1 MEVLNVIS
9 VVAAVLTLL
18 YVGVIITFIMGWKAL
33 KPFSYQQ
40 HKPLNVSI
48 IIAARDEAANIEKT
62 IADLLA
68 QDYEKANLEIIFIDD
83 HSTDNTAE
91 IIKSYEAQGITLISL
106 NESNTI
112 NSYKKK
118 AIETAIG
125 NAKGDLI
132 ITTDADCRM
141 GPNWLKTIVS
151 YYQQGGYKMISS
163 PVVYDQEQSLFERA
177 QSLEF
182 LFLIGMGASTIGN
195 NKPST
200 CNGANL
206 AYEREAFYEVGGF
219 KGIDDLASGDDE
231 LLLHKMAEKYGN
243 KIGFLKNRDAIVY
256 TQAKPTLRAFI
267 QQRKRWASKSTRYKN
282 KSIIVLGV
290 LVWLFNLSIVLNLLG
305 GIAML
310 LFGPSESVH
319 IQTITDSQASQSF
332 FNLTMGQQLLYLA
345 LLQFCIK
352 FLIEFLFLKKVTQ
365 FARRPELMQLLPLL
379 NILHIIYLIY
389 IGIAGNSGKYS
400 WKGRMVR

>member
-1 MEVLNVIS
+1 M
-9 VVAAVLTLL
+9 L
-18 YVGVIITFIMGWKAL
+18 YVGVIITFISGWKAL
-33 KPFSYQQ
+33 KPFTYQQ

-48 IIAARDEAANIEKT
+48 IIAARDEAANIKKT

-68 QDYEKANLEIIFIDD
+68 QDYEKAYLEIIFIDD

-91 IIKSYEAQGITLISL
+91 IIKSYEAQGISLIQL
-106 NESNTI
+106 NEANTI

-125 NAKGDLI
+125 DARGELI

-163 PVVYDQEQSLFERA
+163 PVVYFEEQSRFERA

-206 AYEREAFYEVGGF
+206 AYERKAFYEVGGF

-231 LLLHKMAEKYGN
+231 LLLHKMAAKYGN
-243 KIGFLKNRDAIVY
+243 KIGFLKNQEAIVY
-256 TQAKPTLRAFI
+256 TQAKPTLREFI

-282 KSIIVLGV
+282 KPIIVLGV

-305 GIAML
+305 GIAM
-310 LFGPSESVH
+310 
-319 IQTITDSQASQSF
+319 T
-332 FNLTMGQQLLYLA
+332 QLLYLA
-345 LLQFCIK
+345 LFQFCIK
-352 FLIEFLFLKKVTQ
+352 FLIEYLFLKKVTH

-379 NILHIIYLIY
+379 NILHIVYLIY

>member
-1 MEVLNVIS
+1 MEALNVIS
-9 VVAAVLTLL
+9 VIALVLTMF
-18 YVGVIITFIMGWKAL
+18 YVVVISSFIRGWKAL
-33 KPFSYQQ
+33 KPFQYQQ
-40 HKPLNVSI
+40 HTPLQVSI

-62 IADLLA
+62 IKDLLA
-68 QDYEKANLEIIFIDD
+68 QDYEKAFLEIIFIDD

-91 IIKSYEAQGITLISL
+91 IIRTYEAQGITLIQL
-106 NESNTI
+106 KESNTL

-125 NAKGDLI
+125 NARGELI

-163 PVVYDQEQSLFERA
+163 PVVYFEEQSRFERA

-206 AYEREAFYEVGGF
+206 AYERQAFYEVGGF

-243 KIGFLKNRDAIVY
+243 KIGFLKNHDAIVY
-256 TQAKPTLRAFI
+256 TQAKPTLREFI

-290 LVWLFNLSIVLNLLG
+290 LVWLFNLSIVLNLLA
-305 GIAML
+305 GIILL
-310 LFGPSESVH
+310 LFAPAQAGPLA
-319 IQTITDSQASQSF
+319 TIANTLETTTISG
-332 FNLTMGQQLLYLA
+332 GQQLLYLA

-379 NILHIIYLIY
+379 NILHIVYLIY